1 MSFHTIFVLI
11 DSLGVA
17 KVSQALDPNAALDEL
32 RHCGLHGEMY
42 ACVMSEAAA
51 TEVNAAV
58 QPSKALTLC
67 KRYSHSMMKCADI
80 T

>member
-11 DSLGVA
+11 NETGVLS
-17 KVSQALDPNAALDEL
+17 VSQSLDPNTALDEL
-32 RHCGLHGEMY
+32 RRRGVIGEMY
-42 ACVMSEAAA
+42 ACVMSTNAAN
-51 TEVNAAV
+51 EVNVATD
-58 QPSKALTLC
+58 PKKALTLC